1 MWRTASYPLRETTA
15 DMSQPPHRPAPAEH
29 HTTRRRTAV
38 PEDRPARLPQH
49 EPQRDASNRDFAI
62 KAAQLAT
69 DLHCENALVF
79 DVRGLSDM
87 TDYILIASG
96 TSDRQIKSVA
106 DDIEDLA
113 ERCGLGRLGRELDGP
128 AKWLVLDF
136 VDAVVHLFDPQTRA
150 HYDLEM
156 LWGDAQRVAWQR
168 NGDHHER

>member
-1 MWRTASYPLRETTA
+1 
-15 DMSQPPHRPAPAEH
+15 MSQPTHRPAPIDH
-29 HTTRRRTAV
+29 HTTRRERSASTAV
-38 PEDRPARLPQH
+38 SMLDEVGPLLPQH
-49 EPQRDASNRDFAI
+49 DPQRVARNREFI
-62 KAAQLAT
+62 IEAARLAA
-69 DLHCENALVF
+69 DLHCENALIF

-113 ERCGLGRLGRELDGP
+113 ERSGMGTLGRELDGP

-156 LWGDAQRVAWQR
+156 LWDDAQRVPWRR
-168 NGDHHER
+168 NGDQHAEDSQA

>member
-1 MWRTASYPLRETTA
+1 MP
-15 DMSQPPHRPAPAEH
+15 QPPHRPAPSDH
-29 HTTRRRTAV
+29 HTTRRDRSTAAA
-38 PEDRPARLPQH
+38 DTQPAPPRD
-49 EPQRDASNRDFAI
+49 PQRDARNRDFVI
-62 KAAQLAT
+62 AAARLVT

-113 ERCGLGRLGRELDGP
+113 ARSGLGRLGRELDGP

-136 VDAVVHLFDPQTRA
+136 VDAVVHLFEPQTRA

-156 LWGDAQRVAWQR
+156 LWGDADRVTWRR
-168 NGDHHER
+168 NGDGPDDQQNEPTPA